1 MESTPMAPRPNLPD
15 LTPVYDVANREA
27 RRLCRSL
34 RLPRHEQDDIQQ
46 DLLADFLR
54 RLPAYDPAKAEL
66 AAFATVC
73 MRHAGTRIARRV
85 RTERAN
91 RHPLSLEGI
100 LPGTEGMTLGCTIG
114 NADSYAA
121 WCGQPTDD
129 IAALE
134 RRLDLARAGE
144 DIDPDDYPLC
154 VALTEHTPHE
164 FGEQGTMPRMR
175 IYRRIREM
183 RLRLLAAGLGPVA

>member
-1 MESTPMAPRPNLPD
+1 MAPRPHLPD

-34 RLPRHEQDDIQQ
+34 RLPRYEQEDVQQ
-46 DLLADFLR
+46 DLLADFLM

-66 AAFATVC
+66 AAFAMVC

-85 RTERAN
+85 RAERRT
-91 RHPLSLEGI
+91 RHPLSLDDVV
-100 LPGTEGMTLGCTIG
+100 PGTEGMTLGSTLSA
-114 NADSYAA
+114 ADSYAA

-144 DIDPDDYPLC
+144 EIDPADHPLC
-154 VALTEHTPHE
+154 AALTEHTPHE
-164 FGEQGTMPRMR
+164 FGELGTMPRMR

-183 RLRLLAAGLGPVA
+183 RLRLLAAGLGPVG

>member
-1 MESTPMAPRPNLPD
+1 MAPRLNFPD
-15 LTPVYDVANREA
+15 LTPIHSVANREA

-34 RLPRHEQDDIQQ
+34 GLPRQEQEDIQQ
-46 DLLADFLR
+46 DLLADFLT

-66 AAFATVC
+66 AAFAMVC

-85 RTERAN
+85 RAERAS
-91 RHPLSLEGI
+91 RHPVSLDAV
-100 LPGTEGMTLGCTIG
+100 LPGTEGMTLVCTLSA
-114 NADSYAA
+114 ADGYSA

-144 DIDPDDYPLC
+144 AIDESDHPLC
-154 VALTEHTPHE
+154 AALTEHTPHE
-164 FGEQGTMPRMR
+164 LGAQRTMPRMR

-183 RLRLLAAGLGPVA
+183 RLRLLTAGLGSAA